1 MIDPESWPHT
11 AGPIHANRLIPPRQ
25 MGDLFGKRNEPRP
38 AICLM
43 APDRV
48 RSGGLHQYRLF
59 ADFYIS
65 FFVN

>member
-1 MIDPESWPHT
+1 
-11 AGPIHANRLIPPRQ
+11 